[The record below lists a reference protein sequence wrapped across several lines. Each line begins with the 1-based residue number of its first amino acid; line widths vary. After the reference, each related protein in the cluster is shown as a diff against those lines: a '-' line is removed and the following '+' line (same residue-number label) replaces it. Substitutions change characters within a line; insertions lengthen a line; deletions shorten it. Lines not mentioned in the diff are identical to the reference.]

1 MIDRYTSRLN
11 GVFYGWWM
19 VVVGCSIRMLGGG
32 FHLYGF
38 TIFFLPITQ
47 ELGLSRA
54 ATSAVFSLAR
64 AEGAIEGPL
73 AGYMIDRFG
82 PRPMML
88 AGVVLSGLGYM
99 LLAGVE
105 SYVGFLVVYLGVI
118 SLAFSAGFMHSPMV
132 LANSWFIRRKAF
144 AMTLISSS
152 IGIGG
157 MLITPLL
164 AFSVQTWGWRYGAF
178 LAGLGLV
185 IVGVPIAMFAKR
197 SPESMGLL
205 PDGAAPQ
212 TEKSPLGIHG
222 RAREASSNDQEVTVR
237 QAMRMRAFW
246 MLVLATTARVGVFN
260 SITVHFVPLMVW
272 KGATEQHAAAMLAVM
287 AFMSLP
293 SHLFVGWIADRVNK
307 PRLMAVCMVIGAV
320 SIAFLA
326 YGDDLWSLWIF
337 TFLITFVEAI
347 FPVSWATV
355 GDFFGRKSFATI
367 RGTMSFF
374 YLWGP
379 ALGPVITGA
388 VYDRHETYAPL
399 MSAYLVTFLISAVL
413 YALLRKPELGVGSA
427 RSA

>member
-164 AFSVQTWGWRYGAF
+164 AFSVQTWGWRTGAF
-178 LAGLGLV
+178 LAGVGLV
-185 IVGVPIAMFAKR
+185 IVGVPIALFAKR

-205 PDGAAPQ
+205 PDGATPQ

-222 RAREASSNDQEVTVR
+222 RAREASSTDQEVTVR

-388 VYDRHETYAPL
+388 VYDRHQSYAPL

-413 YALLRKPELGVGSA
+413 YALLRKPELGVGSE